1 MSARIALIVAPSDL
15 FNKMSIN
22 LKYIFVARCVTQRFS
37 FKQMDA
43 ELQEVKREIAAL
55 EAQHKELS
63 LKKELNDSE
72 RYDLAQIPL
81 KLARL
86 ETRYNTLVTSLATT
100 QGTFNL

>member
-1 MSARIALIVAPSDL
+1 L
-15 FNKMSIN
+15 FIKLRAVKLKME
-22 LKYIFVARCVTQRFS
+22 
-37 FKQMDA
+37 A
-43 ELQEVKREIAAL
+43 ELQEVKKEIAAL

-86 ETRYNTLVTSLATT
+86 DDYRKTLVTALATAPRT
-100 QGTFNL
+100 SHSRYF